1 MSKIWQKL
9 TALTTGA
16 FLSWLAIEAN
26 PAQAAVF
33 HFFSE
38 GQGRLFGDLVFN
50 DATSGLTGIGTEEA
64 SLSQLN
70 AYFGFYF
77 DTTSSLLSSRTLSWG
92 NSDLLSTPVFR
103 FESGSLVGVNLALA
117 PKEVTWRNPGQGGGL
132 WVETNQVF
140 VQDATYRIKRSQV
153 IKGAYNPFC
162 NPYTYIPY
170 PPYVIYEPEKCF
182 VPPVIQGPTYETTG
196 QINFVTRVPFKRP
209 TSVPEPGSVVGL
221 SLLGLAFLL
230 KQKTASSQG

>member
-26 PAQAAVF
+26 PAQAALF

-38 GQGRLFGDLVFN
+38 GQGRLFGDLYFN

-70 AYFGFYF
+70 ATFGFYF
-77 DTTSSLLSSRTLSWG
+77 ETNSTLPYGRTLSWG
-92 NSDLLSTPVFR
+92 NPDLLSSPVFS

-132 WVETNQVF
+132 WVETNEVF
-140 VQDATYRIKRSQV
+140 LQDATYRVKRSLV
-153 IKGAYNPFC
+153 IKGAYDLTCPPFI
-162 NPYTYIPY
+162 YVPY
-170 PPYVIYEPEKCF
+170 PPYSLPNPNCGSRDYP
-182 VPPVIQGPTYETTG
+182 GPTYETTG
-196 QINFVTRVPFKRP
+196 RINFVTRVPFQRP
-209 TSVPEPGSVVGL
+209 TSVPEPASVVGL

>member
-38 GQGRLFGDLVFN
+38 GNGRLFGDLVFN

-64 SLSQLN
+64 SLSQLQGN
-70 AYFGFYF
+70 FLFQFETFTGFGPPRF
-77 DTTSSLLSSRTLSWG
+77 DPWDVD
-92 NSDLLSTPVFR
+92 DLLSPPIFS
-103 FESGSLVGVNLALA
+103 FESGNLIGINLNLA
-117 PKEVTWRNPGQGGGL
+117 PKFSGAALSPFQFSSSKQELIVTGANFTQTVLSTSTSCRNTFFPFPPFFR
-132 WVETNQVF
+132 VECVDFTLPPF
-140 VQDATYRIKRSQV
+140 VINSGR
-153 IKGAYNPFC
+153 
-162 NPYTYIPY
+162 
-170 PPYVIYEPEKCF
+170 
-182 VPPVIQGPTYETTG
+182 
-196 QINFVTRVPFKRP
+196 INFTTVVPFKRP
-209 TSVPEPGSVVGL
+209 TSVPEPASVVGL

-230 KQKTASSQG
+230 NKKTASSQG